1 MHPLF
6 RRTHCEATELIG
18 RVLPAHPGAPRGTL
32 VVQDTQGRR
41 HTLPLPQAGL
51 TAHAGQELHIIMV
64 QSGAQHPA
72 VPVAVL
78 NRSTGELAWLGL
90 HLTRLFGVVRPLGV
104 GLLTALVLGFM
115 LGAIGLELL
124 SRLPLIGPLLGSLVA
139 LATPPLLPLAL
150 WWVDR
155 QRTQGME
162 RLQHTI
168 LRRHPA
174 LAEASAP
181 HAPQADTPS
190 NPFEAGIQVA

>member
-1 MHPLF
+1 MNPLF
-6 RRTHCEATELIG
+6 RRSNCEATALIG
-18 RVLPAHPGAPRGTL
+18 RVLPAHEGTPRGTL

-51 TAHAGQELHIIMV
+51 TAHAGQELHIILV

-115 LGAIGLELL
+115 LGAVGLELL
-124 SRLPLIGPLLGSLVA
+124 SRLPVIGPLLGSLVA
-139 LATPPLLPLAL
+139 LAAPPLLPLAL

-162 RLQHTI
+162 RFQRSVLKQHPGLAPSATSAT
-168 LRRHPA
+168 PA
-174 LAEASAP
+174 PDAN
-181 HAPQADTPS
+181 TPFD
-190 NPFEAGIQVA
+190 PEVQIA